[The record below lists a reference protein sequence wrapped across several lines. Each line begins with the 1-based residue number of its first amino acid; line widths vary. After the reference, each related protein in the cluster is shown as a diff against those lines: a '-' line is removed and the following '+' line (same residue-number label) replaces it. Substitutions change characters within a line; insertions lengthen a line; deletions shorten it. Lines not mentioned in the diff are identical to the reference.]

1 VDYPAALDFLRS
13 LADFERTGRF
23 AVRTDVAPMLDLL
36 RELGNPEL
44 GRITV
49 HVAGSKGKGS
59 VAALIESLLRAAGL
73 RTGLFTS
80 PHLLRFTERIQ
91 IAGTPVSPD
100 EFARGL
106 SEIAP
111 AVARVQG
118 RWPARQLVTFDVLTA
133 LGLHLF
139 RQRAAEVQ
147 VIEVGL
153 GGLLDSTNV
162 FGSKECAVITR
173 IGLEHTEILGDTLA
187 AIARQKAG
195 IITPATT
202 VVMAAQP
209 PAAAEVI
216 RAVASEKAAALLDVA
231 ALVQT
236 RVLGTAVSGQR
247 ILLQT
252 PLGEYESDLPLLG
265 THQLDNAATAVSAIE
280 ALAQA
285 GVQSTR
291 ATVERGLAAVHWPAR
306 IEVVRRQPL
315 VVLDAAHTVDSAVQL
330 SETLL
335 AALQVQQATLVV
347 GVMADKDLPGL
358 AAAIAPRARQV
369 IATRAAHPRSL
380 PAEAVAEAFRALGI
394 PTTLEGSVAQAIDS
408 AIARSTPTDA
418 VVILGSVALAGEAR
432 AHLFGLQG
440 DFWFSERAPT
450 R

>member
-1 VDYPAALDFLRS
+1 MDYPAALDYLRS

-44 GRITV
+44 GRLTV

-59 VAALIESLLRAAGL
+59 VAALIESLLRTGGL

-91 IAGTPVSPD
+91 IAGTPVSTE
-100 EFARGL
+100 EFAHGL

-118 RWPARQLVTFDVLTA
+118 RWPGRQLVTFDVLTA

-139 RQRAAEVQ
+139 RRHAVQVQ

-162 FGSKECAVITR
+162 FAAKECAVITR

-209 PAAAEVI
+209 PDAAEVI
-216 RAVASEKAAALLDVA
+216 RKVAAEKAASLVDVA
-231 ALVQT
+231 EQVQA
-236 RVLGTAVSGQR
+236 RVLGTNFPVQR

-252 PLGEYESDLPLLG
+252 PLAEYESDLPLLG
-265 THQLDNAATAVSAIE
+265 THQLDNAATAVSAVE
-280 ALAQA
+280 ALAPA
-285 GVQSTR
+285 GVQLTR
-291 ATVERGLAAVHWPAR
+291 AAVERGLATVHWPAR
-306 IEVVRRQPL
+306 IELVRRQPL

-335 AALQVQQATLVV
+335 DSLEIQQATLVV

-369 IATRAAHPRSL
+369 IATQAAHPRSL
-380 PAEAVAEAFRALGI
+380 PAAAVAEAFRALGI
-394 PTTLEGSVAQAIDS
+394 PATLQTSVAQAVDT
-408 AIARSTPTDA
+408 AIALSAPTEA

-432 AHLFGLQG
+432 AHLFGLEG
-440 DFWFSERAPT
+440 DFWFTDHAPA